1 MITRKMER
9 VDSEVNKALGQI
21 VQYELNDP
29 RLNGI
34 LITVL
39 KSEVTK
45 DMKYC
50 KSFVS
55 VFPVEKG
62 KEIVEI
68 LNAST
73 PHIKKCLARKVLI
86 RNIPQINFILDTTA
100 EYSKHINELIN
111 SLKTNEED
119 KNV

>member
-55 VFPVEKG
+55 IFPVEKG
-62 KEIVEI
+62 KEIVQVYTNTTKI
-68 LNAST
+68 T
-73 PHIKKCLARKVLI
+73 KFI
-86 RNIPQINFILDTTA
+86 RYKRNNG
-100 EYSKHINELIN
+100 SK
-111 SLKTNEED
+111 
-119 KNV
+119 

>member
-21 VQYELNDP
+21 IQYELNDP
-29 RLNGI
+29 RVNGV

-55 VFPVEKG
+55 VYPIEKG
-62 KEIVEI
+62 KEILEV
-68 LNAST
+68 LNSST
-73 PHIKKCLARKVLI
+73 SHIKKCLARKVLI
-86 RNIPQINFILDTTA
+86 RNIPQLTFILDTSA
-100 EYSKHINELIN
+100 EYSKHINEIIN
-111 SLKTNEED
+111 NLKTNEGD